1 MGNARQDLRERLRS
15 LGLRATTARLA
26 VLALLRDAAGPL
38 THDAVQAKL
47 GEGAPDTATLYRVL
61 ADLTARGLLRRM
73 DLGDHVWR
81 FELVDD
87 RRDVTPDHPHFLCD
101 GCGVVA
107 CLPPLQLTP
116 TLGALP
122 ALLHGAQ
129 LHLRVSGR
137 CATCAAPA

>member
-1 MGNARQDLRERLRS
+1 MGTGLADLRDRLRA
-15 LGLRATTARLA
+15 LGLRATTTRLA
-26 VLALLRDAAGPL
+26 VLALLRDEGGPL

-47 GEGAPDTATLYRVL
+47 GEHAPDTATLYRVL
-61 ADLTARGLLRRM
+61 ADLTTSGLLRRM

-81 FELVDD
+81 FELLDD
-87 RRDVTPDHPHFLCD
+87 ERGVAPDHPHFLCD

-107 CLPPLQLTP
+107 CLPPLQVTP

-137 CATCAAPA
+137 CASCAAPA